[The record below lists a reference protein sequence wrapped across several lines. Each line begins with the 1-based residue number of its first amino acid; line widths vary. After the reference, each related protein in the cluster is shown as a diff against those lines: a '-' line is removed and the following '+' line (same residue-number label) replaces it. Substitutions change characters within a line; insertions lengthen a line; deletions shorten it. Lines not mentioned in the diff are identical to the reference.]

1 MAHAYT
7 PGLKV
12 TARTYHECRR
22 MLPIPGEVLV
32 QRGDHVLATDV
43 VAQADLPGDVTP
55 LNLANQLS
63 VSPSDVPAC
72 MVHHE
77 GERIEKGE
85 LLAESPG
92 IFGFFKSRYIAKVSG
107 TVESVSKVT
116 GQVMIRGEPRPVR
129 LLAYLAG
136 QVLEVLPRE
145 GVVIG
150 AEVSFVQGIFG
161 IGGEAYGAVRMA
173 CPEADQDL
181 TEELI
186 LDDMRGQIVVG
197 GARVTGTALRRAAEV
212 GVSAII
218 TGGIDDEDLR
228 DLLGHDLGVAVTGG
242 EQVGL
247 TLVLTEGF
255 GTIAMA
261 QRTWQLLE
269 SRAGDPAS
277 VNGATQIRA
286 GVQRP
291 EILIP
296 LVEPVPADSRETHA
310 TSGYLE
316 PGSPVRIIRD
326 PYFGLIGT
334 VAELPEQPQKLPSG
348 SMARVLSVKLDAGE
362 NVVVPRANV
371 ELLED

>member
-12 TARTYHECRR
+12 TARTYHTCRR
-22 MLPIPGEVLV
+22 TLPIPGEVNV
-32 QRGDHVLATDV
+32 QPGDRVQATDV
-43 VAQADLPGDVTP
+43 VAQAHLPGDVTP
-55 LNLANQLS
+55 LNLANQIS

-72 MVHHE
+72 MVRGE

-92 IFGFFKSRYIAKVSG
+92 IFGFFKSRYAAKVSG
-107 TVESVSKVT
+107 TIESVSKVT
-116 GQVMIRGEPRPVR
+116 GQVMIRGEPEPVR
-129 LLAYLAG
+129 LLAYVAG
-136 QVLEVLPRE
+136 EVLEVLPRE
-145 GVVIG
+145 GVVLG
-150 AEVSFVQGIFG
+150 ADVSFVQGIFG
-161 IGGEAYGAVRMA
+161 IGGEAFGTIRMA

-181 TEELI
+181 TEELV

-197 GARVTGTALRRAAEV
+197 GARVTGTALRRAADV
-212 GVSAII
+212 GASAVI

-228 DLLGHDLGVAVTGG
+228 DLLGYDLGVAITGG
-242 EQVGL
+242 EQVGV

-269 SRAGDPAS
+269 SRAGDRAA

-291 EILIP
+291 EIIIP
-296 LVEPVPADSRETHA
+296 LTESVPDESTDTHA

-316 PGSPVRIIRD
+316 IGSPVRIIRD

-334 VAELPEQPQKLPSG
+334 VAALPEQPQQLPSG
-348 SMARVLSVKLDAGE
+348 SMARVLSVRLDAGE
-362 NVVVPRANV
+362 DVVVPRANV